1 MPAYKDKKTG
11 KWYCQFY
18 YVNWKGE
25 RKHKVKRGFERK
37 KDAEAWE
44 REFLSKEQNND
55 DLLMDC
61 IIDEFLSHL
70 NNEFTLGNIKQ
81 STYTEALCAIKRHI
95 IPYFSGAKVKDITTK
110 QINEWITHETYNAA
124 SKKPRLASRT
134 ISSIKNKLSRIFE
147 YAALNHGTKNPT
159 KQATT
164 LKPYTNN
171 TRANFWT
178 PQQYNVFREAVPDQ
192 RMQVLFDTLFF
203 AGLRIG
209 EALALTPSDIAPYS
223 ISVNKTVKHFPGS
236 QRTVTSPKTATSN
249 RKVEIPQFL
258 YYEIQDIIARSYK
271 IANNEPIFDYTHSA
285 VYWHMSR
292 TIRMCQELPRISPH
306 NLRHSYASLMYQ
318 ITKDIT
324 LVANNIGHKNINV
337 TLNVYSHMLPK
348 EKRRG
353 LDVLEQIR
361 SKNTEIIDVSPEKN
375 SK

>member
-18 YVNWKGE
+18 YVNWRGE

-61 IIDEFLSHL
+61 IIEEFLAHIH
-70 NNEFTLGNIKQ
+70 NELTLGNIKET
-81 STYTEALCAIKRHI
+81 TYSGALFIINRHI
-95 IPYFSGAKVKDITTK
+95 VPYFRGVKVKDVSTK
-110 QINEWITHETYNAA
+110 RINEWITQVTYTAA
-124 SKKPRLASRT
+124 GSRPRLASRT
-134 ISSIKNKLSRIFE
+134 VSSIKNKLSRIFE

-164 LKPYTNN
+164 LKPYSND
-171 TRANFWT
+171 TRANFWS
-178 PQQYNVFREAVPDQ
+178 PQQYNIFRAAVPDHH
-192 RMQVLFDTLFF
+192 MQVLFDTLFF

-223 ISVNKTVKHFPGS
+223 ITVNKTVKHLPGM
-236 QRTVTSPKTATSN
+236 RRVVTPPKTATSN

-258 YYEIQDIIARSYK
+258 YFEIQDVIAGIYK
-271 IANNEPIFDYTHSA
+271 IADTEPIFDYTHSA
-285 VYWHMSR
+285 VYWHMSH
-292 TIRMCQELPRISPH
+292 TISKCPSLPRISPH
-306 NLRHSYASLMYQ
+306 NLRHSYASLMYK

-337 TLNVYSHMLPK
+337 TLNVYSHMLPE

-353 LDVLEQIR
+353 LDELKKIQL
-361 SKNTEIIDVSPEKN
+361 KNSEIIDVLPEKN